1 MMEFEKRGVPTV
13 SFTADT
19 FVRDARRSAESFGF
33 GGLPLAVV
41 PLPFTNQPPDA
52 VCGAVDECIDKV
64 VAGLTQ
70 KVLPAQVRHE
80 IAVVSDEWLAIKGE
94 SELEALEEM
103 NRLFL
108 EYGWGD
114 GFPLRA
120 PDERS
125 IARMLKGTTRAA
137 DEIVAILEP
146 GFGKATVE
154 KIAVNALMAGCRSEH
169 LPVVIAAV
177 ECLAEP
183 QMYIR
188 NKAMS
193 TGPHAPLIWVNGPL
207 AKRAGINAG
216 ICALGSGA
224 PSYANSVIGRAVR
237 LCMMNIG
244 LTYAGVSDMDTIG
257 SPTKY
262 SMCVAEN
269 QQASPWTPYHV
280 DHGYKPEASTVTVH
294 FVYGICEL
302 HDFTNY
308 EPARLVDVFATAAT
322 NAAQLSTGLWLIGR
336 RADPRYGTEEK
347 EHHTM
352 STPRYFVKRQQESSK
367 PSPPEPSCWGWT
379 YVFPPPPRT
388 SAKSRGMKFTKI
400 QPGDICLE
408 TNDAY
413 PEWQRMEFFTSRSD
427 HTHAF
432 TYEGDGQML
441 QSTTPDGVQRTD
453 LKDYLQGRLHVKVI
467 PPQLSKP
474 ERHQAE
480 STIPSRADGQAV

>member
-64 VAGLTQ
+64 VAGLTK

-80 IAVVSDEWLAIKGE
+80 IAVVADEWLAIKGE

-125 IARMLKGTTRAA
+125 IAQMLKGTTRAA

-154 KIAVNALMAGCRSEH
+154 KIAVNALMAGCRPEH

-216 ICALGSGA
+216 ICALGPGA

-280 DHGYKPEASTVTVH
+280 DHGYKPDASTVTVH

-352 STPRYFVKRQQESSK
+352 FICPEHADNFRKAGWNKAEIRKAMYAKARMRFDTLMLAKERKAMEAAHPELQWLWD
-367 PSPPEPSCWGWT
+367 SPETMLPVVEDPDCYEIVVVGGAAGRGAFFWGAGEPQ
-379 YVFPPPPRT
+379 
-388 SAKSRGMKFTKI
+388 TKEI
-400 QPGDICLE
+400 TDVGGD
-408 TNDAY
+408 A
-413 PEWQRMEFFTSRSD
+413 
-427 HTHAF
+427 
-432 TYEGDGQML
+432 
-441 QSTTPDGVQRTD
+441 
-453 LKDYLQGRLHVKVI
+453 
-467 PPQLSKP
+467 
-474 ERHQAE
+474 
-480 STIPSRADGQAV
+480 